1 MNASN
6 GSPELSIIIPA
17 YNEEKRLPRTLV
29 ELGKS
34 VECGELPKN
43 IEVLVIN
50 DGSSDAT
57 KDILPPLG
65 SPIWKNITY
74 CLITIPHAGKG
85 YAVRE
90 GLRRTRGN
98 WVLMADADLSTSFAM
113 YRLLKARA
121 RDGSIAS
128 RGLKDSKITVH
139 QPGQRHNLGRLF
151 NHFVRLATGLRFYD
165 TQCGFKLFTKEAAE
179 IAGKYITLPGFAFDV
194 EMLMILER
202 AGFQIIEVPVEWAH
216 MEDSRVQA
224 FPDGLNMGLAILE
237 LRFAFL
243 FGTHCAS
250 RIRVSRAIGHRPPS

>member
-1 MNASN
+1 MNALDS
-6 GSPELSIIIPA
+6 SPELSIVIPA

-34 VECGELPKN
+34 VECGELPKDL
-43 IEVLVIN
+43 EVLVVN
-50 DGSSDAT
+50 DGSSDLT
-57 KDILPPLG
+57 KDILPPSG
-65 SPIWKNITY
+65 YPIWKNITY

-121 RDGSIAS
+121 RDGAIAS
-128 RGLKDSKITVH
+128 RGLKDSKIMVY

-151 NHFVRLATGLRFYD
+151 NYFVRSLTGLRFYD
-165 TQCGFKLFTKEAAE
+165 TQCGFKLFTKETAAV
-179 IAGKYITLPGFAFDV
+179 AGKYITLPGFAFDV

-202 AGFQIIEVPVEWAH
+202 AGFQIIEVPVEWSH
-216 MEDSRVQA
+216 MEDSRVHA
-224 FPDGLNMGLAILE
+224 FPDGLKMGWAILKIH
-237 LRFAFL
+237 FAFL
-243 FGTHCAS
+243 IGVHRA
-250 RIRVSRAIGHRPPS
+250 SRAISRRTPS